1 MVFHAIGTR
10 EGIVYKQASM
20 ELNSTNSTNISY
32 TELYCP
38 QYGEE
43 EKELLEKVSFFIE
56 GVVQTIVAILGI
68 VGNFLA
74 SYILCTRKEMR
85 NAFNLLLVV
94 MACFD
99 SLYLFGSI
107 LESFRKQDV
116 FDMATD
122 IHTVLFPHLLYPF
135 TQFSFTASIFMTIA
149 IALER

>member
-1 MVFHAIGTR
+1 
-10 EGIVYKQASM
+10 M
-20 ELNSTNSTNISY
+20 ELNSTNISD
-32 TELYCP
+32 TGLYCP
-38 QYGEE
+38 QYGKE
-43 EKELLEKVSFFIE
+43 EKELLETVSFFIE
-56 GVVQTIVAILGI
+56 GVAQCIVAILGI

-107 LESFRKQDV
+107 LESFRKGDV

-135 TQFSFTASIFMTIA
+135 TQFAFTASIFMTIA